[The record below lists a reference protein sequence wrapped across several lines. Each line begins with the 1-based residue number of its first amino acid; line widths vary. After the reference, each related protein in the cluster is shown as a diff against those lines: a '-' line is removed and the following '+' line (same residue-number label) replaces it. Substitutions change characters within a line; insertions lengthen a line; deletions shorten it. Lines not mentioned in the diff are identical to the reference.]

1 MAYANQYGYGQAAY
15 PTYLPQQNYSAQ
27 QYAQQMGGMQQMPQP
42 QPQAAPIIWVQGEAG
57 AKSFLVAPGQTVQ
70 LMDSESEVFYIK
82 ATDQSGMPLPLR
94 IFDYKERI
102 QGAQRPVQ
110 AAQIPAEQYVTRM
123 EYDALAAK
131 LADVAAKLESIYVVP
146 APCVPDVYE
155 EQKQPQR
162 MRRGLREEGMSDE

>member
-1 MAYANQYGYGQAAY
+1 MAYPNQYGYGQAGY
-15 PTYLPQQNYSAQ
+15 PTYLPQQGYSAQ
-27 QYAQQMGGMQQMPQP
+27 QYAPQMNGVQQMPQP

-94 IFDYKERI
+94 TFDYKERI

-110 AAQIPAEQYVTRM
+110 AAQTPAAEYVTRA
-123 EYDALAAK
+123 EFDAFVAK
-131 LADVAAKLESIYVVP
+131 LAQMTAAP
-146 APCVPDVYE
+146 AQQE
-155 EQKQPQR
+155 QPQR
-162 MRRGLREEGMSDE
+162 MRRGLREDGENDV

>member
-1 MAYANQYGYGQAAY
+1 MAYPNQYGYGQSGY
-15 PTYLPQQNYSAQ
+15 PTYLPQQNYNAQ
-27 QYAQQMGGMQQMPQP
+27 QYSPQMGGMQQMSQP

-102 QGAQRPVQ
+102 QGVQRPVQ
-110 AAQIPAEQYVTRM
+110 AAQMQTEQYVTRM

-131 LADVAAKLESIYVVP
+131 LAEMAAKLEAIYAAP
-146 APCVPDVYE
+146 APRVPDMTE
-155 EQKQPQR
+155 GQRQPQR
-162 MRRGLREEGMSDE
+162 MRRGLREEGISDE